1 MNGPKTGINFT
12 KYLAKCLEFRYDE
25 NMYLSIDIGGTKT
38 LVALFTDWGRI
49 VKRFKFKTP
58 QGSKRFTD
66 QLTNVLKNGFVRN
79 SVKTV
84 VVAIPGVVQK
94 NYTVKFGNRDWP
106 DLDLITPLK
115 ELFTCP
121 IYFEN
126 DANLATLYE
135 GSFYKGKT
143 VFLTFSTGIGGGVVE
158 NGELLPESAKFE
170 PGHKIYEYNGKKA
183 EWEDIAAASALEK
196 FYHVDMATDLRKK
209 EVMEDVAKR
218 MWLGLEDV
226 ISEYQPKTIVLGGP
240 MGKIFRRYAKFIPTS
255 KGVKYVRPRRP
266 LESPVYGCYAYAKKH
281 DEKSTKPKKTKGGEK
296 KKA

>member
-106 DLDLITPLK
+106 DFDLISPLK
-115 ELFTCP
+115 ELFECP

-126 DANLATLYE
+126 DANLATLFE
-135 GSFYKGKT
+135 GSFYKGKV
-143 VFLTFSTGIGGGVVE
+143 VFLTFSTGIGGGVVKG
-158 NGELLPESAKFE
+158 GEILPESAKFE
-170 PGHKIYEYNGKKA
+170 PGHKIYEYNGKKL

-196 FYHVDMATDLRKK
+196 FYHVDYATDLRKK
-209 EVMEDVAKR
+209 EIMQDVGARMWLGIEDVAKKYSP
-218 MWLGLEDV
+218 DV
-226 ISEYQPKTIVLGGP
+226 MVLGGP
-240 MGKIFRRYAKFIPTS
+240 MGKIFRRYVKYIPTV
-255 KGVKYVRPRRP
+255 KGVKYVRPKRP
-266 LESPVYGCYAYAKKH
+266 LESVVYGGYIFAKNKNPK
-281 DEKSTKPKKTKGGEK
+281 EKRSKGSK
-296 KKA
+296 KKKD